1 MQKSEG
7 EITEEELL
15 KALKKMP
22 KNELPGNDGIT
33 KEFYEAFWDDLK
45 EPLLLSVIKAF
56 KVGKLSTSQ
65 KQAVI
70 KLIEKKDKDK
80 QLIKNWRPT
89 SLPNVGKKLV
99 SEVLA
104 EHLKTVLSFLIS
116 SNPTAYLNSK
126 FISEGGRLRSDIF
139 AVSDLLILKGLLLT
153 IDIDKAFDS
162 LNHNFLL
169 KVLETYDF
177 SYHFL
182 KWISIL
188 LQNQES
194 PVINGGKTKC
204 YFPLKR
210 G

>member
-1 MQKSEG
+1 M
-7 EITEEELL
+7 
-15 KALKKMP
+15 
-22 KNELPGNDGIT
+22 
-33 KEFYEAFWDDLK
+33 
-45 EPLLLSVIKAF
+45 
-56 KVGKLSTSQ
+56 
-65 KQAVI
+65 
-70 KLIEKKDKDK
+70 
-80 QLIKNWRPT
+80 
-89 SLPNVGKKLV
+89 
-99 SEVLA
+99 
-104 EHLKTVLSFLIS
+104 LSFLIS